1 MNIRITRY
9 FYDVEHDYGNTV
21 SEGRIEFKLFAS
33 REDAGEAA
41 REYWADMAE
50 SDPKEFTCMVGE
62 DTLIAWGLGKYAGPG
77 STRVKSLGEWLDLW
91 LDTPE
96 EHFASYDG
104 EEREVSGPTDDER
117 LRAVLITRLR
127 EAFEAGGYITTLGCG
142 GIKVGEEIYWL
153 VASGAGEHG
162 GRFVRGDAVP
172 SVEGV
177 GRDDVK
183 EALEEDETPEFV
195 EAWENLVDELG
206 FTPTVAYR
214 SN

>member
-1 MNIRITRY
+1 MNIRIDNET
-9 FYDVEHDYGNTV
+9 YDCTHDYGNTV
-21 SEGRIEFKLFAS
+21 SEGRTEFKLFAS
-33 REDAGEAA
+33 REEAGEEA
-41 REYWADMAE
+41 RVYWADMAD

-62 DTLIAWGLGKYAGPG
+62 ETLVAWALGKYAGPG
-77 STRVKSLGEWLDLW
+77 STRVKSLDEWLDLW

-104 EEREVSGPTDDER
+104 DERTVTGPTDTER
-117 LRAVLITRLR
+117 ERAALITRLR
-127 EAFEAGGYITTLGCG
+127 EAFEAGGFITTLGCG
-142 GIKVGEEIYWL
+142 GIKVGEEIFWL

-162 GRFVRGDAVP
+162 SRFVRGDAVP

-195 EAWENLVDELG
+195 EAWEDLVDELG

>member
-1 MNIRITRY
+1 MNIRIDNKTY
-9 FYDVEHDYGNTV
+9 TVEHDYGNTV
-21 SEGRIEFKLFAS
+21 SEGRTEFKLFAS
-33 REDAGEAA
+33 REDAGEEA
-41 REYWADMAE
+41 RAYWADMAE
-50 SDPKEFTCMVGE
+50 SHPAEFRTMVGD
-62 DTLIAWGLGKYAGPG
+62 DTLIKWALGQHAGPG
-77 STRVKSLGEWLDLW
+77 IMRVASLSDWLDLW
-91 LDTPE
+91 LDTPG

-104 EEREVSGPTDDER
+104 EEREVTGPTDTER
-117 LRAVLITRLR
+117 ERAALIARLR
-127 EAFEAGGYITTLGCG
+127 EAFEAGGFLTTLGCG

-162 GRFVRGDAVP
+162 SRFVRGDAVP

-195 EAWENLVDELG
+195 EAWDDLVDELG